1 MSVFDHIVG
10 LVLKGLSFNY
20 CPLVW
25 HFSPNKSIKKLKIY
39 RSVVLDKLSVI
50 RKGKSDYKTL
60 LDKCGKE
67 SAGIRRIKTLAIEYL
82 KLLLS

>member
-1 MSVFDHIVG
+1 M
-10 LVLKGLSFNY
+10 
-20 CPLVW
+20 W
-25 HFSPNKSIKKLKIY
+25 HFSPNKSIKKLKIC

-50 RKGKSDYKTL
+50 RKGKSDYETL

-67 SAGIRRIKTLAIEYL
+67 SAEIRRIKTLAIEYL